1 MNQIAATE
9 ETLLILLFIITGVAF
24 ALQEIIASVA
34 GWLAITLSNF
44 FKTGDRVELGGIKG
58 DEITIPVRYGCQLT
72 DGKDRLFPRT
82 LKEVNAGNGRIPLAS
97 TTFHLVE
104 TPVFDVRVV
113 NAEGK

>member
-1 MNQIAATE
+1 MVDFA
-9 ETLLILLFIITGVAF
+9 TLLALLGSLTNQLQPFVATVIGILILVVLVRFVRN
-24 ALQEIIASVA
+24 L
-34 GWLAITLSNF
+34 
-44 FKTGDRVELGGIKG
+44 LGRW
-58 DEITIPVRYGCQLT
+58 DEVTVPVKYGCDHEFSREIFQQLT

-97 TTFHLVE
+97 ATFHLVE